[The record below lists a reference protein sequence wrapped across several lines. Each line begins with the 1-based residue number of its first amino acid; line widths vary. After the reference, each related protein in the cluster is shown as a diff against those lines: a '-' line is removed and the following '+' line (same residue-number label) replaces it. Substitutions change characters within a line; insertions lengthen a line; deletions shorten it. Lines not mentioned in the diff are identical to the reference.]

1 MNLVIL
7 GLGYSAS
14 VFARRM
20 IAAGWHVQGTV
31 RSLERA
37 TALRRDGIDAS
48 MFDARAGALEEAMPD
63 LAQADALLVSI
74 PPSGEGRD
82 FPERLS
88 GSFLQAA
95 NRLRWIGYL
104 STIGVY
110 GDYGG
115 AWIDETALCR
125 PSSDRS
131 RARLAAETSWQELGA
146 KSNVPVV
153 IFRLPGI
160 YGPGRNALMALRQG
174 TARRIVKA
182 GQVFNRVH
190 VEDVATALELSLKSD
205 AASAVYNVTDDE
217 PSAPQDVITFAAAL
231 LGIEPPPLIDFAD
244 AALSPMAASFYEESK
259 RVCNGLIKRRLR
271 FSPAFPSY
279 REGLRDLRNKGEG
292 TWGGA
297 A

>member
-1 MNLVIL
+1 MNLFIL
-7 GLGYSAS
+7 GVGYSAS
-14 VFARRM
+14 VFARRKLSG
-20 IAAGWHVQGTV
+20 GWSVFGTV
-31 RSLERA
+31 RDPEKA
-37 TALRRDGIDAS
+37 AMLRGEGIDAYP
-48 MFDARAGALEEAMPD
+48 FDARTGTLAKAASA

-74 PPSGEGRD
+74 PPPGEED
-82 FPERLS
+82 LLS
-88 GSFLQAA
+88 VVISQVITK
-95 NRLRWIGYL
+95 NKRRLRWIGYL

-110 GDYGG
+110 GDHGG
-115 AWIDETALCR
+115 AWIDETTLCR
-125 PSSDRS
+125 PSNARS
-131 RARLAAETSWQELGA
+131 RVRLAAEASFERLG
-146 KSNVPVV
+146 SQVNIPV
-153 IFRLPGI
+153 IRFRLPGI
-160 YGPGRNALMALRQG
+160 YGPGRNALMALREG
-174 TARRIVKA
+174 EARRIVKV

-259 RVCNGLIKRRLR
+259 RVCNGLIKRRLG